1 MAVTI
6 PWFDIAWIDSFLP
19 SSPIYYTILRRMRCC
34 ELVVWAC
41 VHLVRAVQQR
51 GERGVGIKNK
61 LKKLNVWK
69 GNPSCS
75 FVEILERE
83 EYRFRFRFRERFRSV
98 SAINKDAFFFHV
110 SKEVGGRRIYKQEE
124 YGITKIRGES
134 RGGETNGNKIE

>member
-1 MAVTI
+1 MN
-6 PWFDIAWIDSFLP
+6 S
-19 SSPIYYTILRRMRCC
+19 
-34 ELVVWAC
+34 C

-98 SAINKDAFFFHV
+98 SAINKDAFFF
-110 SKEVGGRRIYKQEE
+110 STYQRKWAGDE
-124 YGITKIRGES
+124 Y
-134 RGGETNGNKIE
+134 TNKRNTE

>member
-1 MAVTI
+1 MAVII

-19 SSPIYYTILRRMRCC
+19 SPPIYYTILRRVRCC

-98 SAINKDAFFFHV
+98 SAINKDAFFFPRIKG
-110 SKEVGGRRIYKQEE
+110 SGRATNIQTR
-124 YGITKIRGES
+124 GIR
-134 RGGETNGNKIE
+134 NNKDSWRK